1 MVAIMGKKQIGINLV
16 AGLISCAATL
26 GVSFFL
32 TPYLVAQL
40 GDEAYGYVGL
50 ANQFVTIATVF
61 TTALNSMANRFILLA
76 YQKKNLNKVNEYY
89 SSLFAGGLLL
99 ATVFLL
105 AGLTVATFVD
115 RIFKITPAL
124 VPAVKASFSLSVV
137 NFSVM
142 TLLSVFTSAAFI
154 CNRLAL
160 TSKGE
165 LTANIV
171 KIVFLAGIF
180 SLVSPKIYYVTL
192 GGLIYTAV
200 LYFNHF
206 INTRRLLPELRI
218 RLKLVKLK
226 TVKELV
232 LAGSWNSLNSVI
244 QLLMAGLDLALANWL
259 LDGRAMGLISIAN
272 TIIVASN
279 SIISKVVG
287 VFQPVLF
294 RTYANDDQLTLKK
307 RVGQINRLQCAI
319 IYVPI
324 AGLMVFSPFFYGLWM
339 PYKSQEDIFLLA
351 GITAVKA
358 LDQFASL
365 TGDALR
371 LNFSMYN
378 RLRPLVATRFF
389 CSILNV
395 PLVLLLVK
403 ICSWYEGDVLII
415 AGVSTLIDIIY
426 FWAMEPKLVAHI
438 TDEKIGRY
446 YGMIAREIGLF
457 LCLIATYTLIY
468 INVEVP
474 LDWVRFL
481 ILAGIAGLIGYGIT
495 WIVGFC
501 REDRIMF
508 KEMIRA
514 KFKAIQK
521 KQ

>member
-1 MVAIMGKKQIGINLV
+1 MGKKQIGINLV

-40 GDEAYGYVGL
+40 GEEAYGYVGL

-105 AGLTVATFVD
+105 VGLVVSTFVD

-124 VPAVKASFSLSVV
+124 VPAVKVSFFLSVV
-137 NFSVM
+137 NFSLM

-165 LTANIV
+165 LTANVV

-180 SLVSPKIYYVTL
+180 YFVSPQIYYVTL

-200 LYFNHF
+200 LYSNHF

-218 RLKLVKLK
+218 RLKLAKLK

-244 QLLMAGLDLALANWL
+244 QLLMIGLDLALANWL

-272 TIIVASN
+272 TISVASN
-279 SIISKVVG
+279 SILAMVIG
-287 VFQPVLF
+287 IFQPVLF
-294 RTYANDDQLTLKK
+294 RTYATGDQGALKIQ
-307 RVGQINRLQCAI
+307 VGQVNRLQCAI
-319 IYVPI
+319 MYVPI
-324 AGLMVFSPFFYGLWM
+324 AGLMVFSPLFYTLWM
-339 PYKSQEDIFLLA
+339 PYKSWQDVLLLA
-351 GITAVKA
+351 GITAVKVW
-358 LDQFASL
+358 DQFAGL
-365 TGDALR
+365 TANAIR

-378 RLRPLVATRFF
+378 RLRSCVIAKLL
-389 CSILNV
+389 CSVLNI

-403 ICSWYEGDVLII
+403 VCPFYEGDVLII
-415 AGVSTLIDIIY
+415 AGVSSLLY
-426 FWAMEPKLVAHI
+426 SVYYWAMEPKLVSRI
-438 TDEKIGRY
+438 TGEKIWRY
-446 YGMIAREIGLF
+446 YSMIAKEIVLF
-457 LCLIATYTLIY
+457 LCLIAAYMLIY
-468 INVEVP
+468 INVKVP
-474 LDWVRFL
+474 TDWGSFL
-481 ILAGIAGLIGYGIT
+481 VLAGIAGLLGYVIT
-495 WIVGFC
+495 WAVGLS
-501 REDRIMF
+501 REDRAMF
-508 KEMIRA
+508 KEMIWA
-514 KFKAIQK
+514 KFKAIQ
-521 KQ
+521 